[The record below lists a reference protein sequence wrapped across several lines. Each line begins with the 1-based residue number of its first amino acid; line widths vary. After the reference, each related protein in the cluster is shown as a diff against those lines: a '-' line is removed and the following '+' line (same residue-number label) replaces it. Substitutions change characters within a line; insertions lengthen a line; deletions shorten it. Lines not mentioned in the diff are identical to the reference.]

1 LFTLFLP
8 LKSRTD
14 APCRPSSRL
23 GS

>member
-1 LFTLFLP
+1 LFTLLLP

-14 APCRPSSRL
+14 APCRPPSRL